1 LSAKEIKQVQDDKLR
16 LTEHYIQTLPA
27 MLDKYRADPEKL
39 ANLLSIPQY
48 FELDIYTT
56 SRQETVSFVVT
67 YEFIRIVQIPGSIA
81 RNSSY
86 ENRKVTV
93 AACLVLS
100 RGP

>member
-56 SRQETVSFVVT
+56 SRQEMVCCDVT
-67 YEFIRIVQIPGSIA
+67 FEFGKIVQD
-81 RNSSY
+81 SSFH
-86 ENRKVTV
+86 
-93 AACLVLS
+93 CLH
-100 RGP
+100 